1 MARKPNTHNGAAAPE
16 EGSPEARLDGKL
28 KAMFE
33 AIERRSGPSV
43 LPDLGSLPKA
53 RRTDRRN

>member
-1 MARKPNTHNGAAAPE
+1 MARKPKNANGRGAPE
-16 EGSPEARLDGKL
+16 QGSPEAVLDDKL

-33 AIERRSGPSV
+33 AIERRSGPNV